1 MRKVLIITYYWP
13 PSGGSGVQRWL
24 KFAKYLPDF
33 GWEPII
39 YTPLNPEAN
48 VTDAQLLS
56 EVPAGI
62 TVIKRKIIE
71 PYGLYK
77 RLLGK
82 KGGGAIK
89 ANIIA
94 DKPKG
99 LLQRLSLYVR
109 GNLFI
114 PDPRFLWIA
123 PSARFLKRY
132 LREHPVDAI
141 ISTGP
146 PHSMHLIAKRVSKA
160 TGIRWVADFRDP
172 WTQIFYF
179 KHLHL
184 GKFAESKHENLEQK
198 VLDSCNRVVVV
209 SPQMQRDF
217 RRMTT
222 TRVELVTNGF
232 DESDF
237 MTPAAPLEPG
247 YFYIVHT
254 GLFPENANPD
264 LLWEAMG
271 EKAAEEP
278 RFANSLRI
286 LLAGSTDSS
295 VIESIR
301 TNGLGGSLTDLGYIG
316 HSEAV
321 GLQKGASLLLLT
333 LRKEP
338 EAAAIITG
346 KFFEY
351 LASGRRILAVGPESG
366 DLGAMLTSAGAGS
379 INEFSDKAGLRASLD
394 AAFRAWEEAPE
405 RGETAID
412 LPQSIMQYSRRS
424 LTAQYV
430 KILENIRLLDGD

>member
-1 MRKVLIITYYWP
+1 M
-13 PSGGSGVQRWL
+13 QRWL

>member
-237 MTPAAPLEPG
+237 RTPAAPLEPG

-366 DLGAMLTSAGAGS
+366 DLGVMLTSAGAGS